1 MLKEAGHTRY
11 PAKKVTGMIYGSVCS
26 GIEAATVAWE
36 PIGWTPAWYSEIDP
50 FCCSLLKHHYPQVPN
65 LGDMTKLYETELF
78 KETKLDLLV
87 GGTPCQS
94 FSTAGLR
101 HGLDDECGDLALQ
114 FIRLVSVCQP
124 DYFIWENVPGVLSTD
139 SGDAFQQFTN
149 KIRECGYGFAYRVLD
164 SHFFGVAQKRRR
176 VYLVG
181 HHDWR
186 CAAEVLFDR
195 EVSQW
200 SNHQKPTTQRQSDS
214 TIVTPCFADVYN
226 FAVGNV
232 ASTFGANSGQGTNT
246 AGPKII
252 DRDGRIRRVTPIE
265 AERLM
270 GFPDDYT
277 LIPGKCLESW
287 RYEALGNSMVIP
299 VMSWL
304 GHRIQQMHQAQHQI
318 AA

>member
-1 MLKEAGHTRY
+1 
-11 PAKKVTGMIYGSVCS
+11 MIYGSVCS

-65 LGDMTKLYETELF
+65 LGDMTTLYEHEICN
-78 KETKLDLLV
+78 KTKLDLLV

-101 HGLDDECGDLALQ
+101 HGLDNECGDLALQ

-124 DYFIWENVPGVLSTD
+124 DYFLWENITGVLSND
-139 SGDAFQQFTN
+139 SGRAFRQFTN
-149 KIRECGYGFAYRVLD
+149 NILECGYSCSWRVLD
-164 SHFFGVAQKRRR
+164 SQYFGVAQSRRR

-186 CAAEVLFDR
+186 CAAQVLFES
-195 EVSQW
+195 EVPQW
-200 SNHQKPTTQRQSDS
+200 SNNKKPQTQRQSDS
-214 TIVTPCFADVYN
+214 QIVAPCFADVYN
-226 FAVGNV
+226 YAIKGNI
-232 ASTFGANSGQGTNT
+232 APTYGANSGQGSNT

-277 LIPGKCLESW
+277 LIPGKCLESC
-287 RYEALGNSMVIP
+287 RYKALGNSMVIP

-304 GHRIQQMHQAQHQI
+304 GQRINQMHRAQHQR

>member
-1 MLKEAGHTRY
+1 
-11 PAKKVTGMIYGSVCS
+11 MIYGSVCS

-36 PIGWTPAWYSEIDP
+36 PLGWTPAWFSEIDP
-50 FCCSLLKHHYPQVPN
+50 FANLVLDYHYPEILN
-65 LGDMTKLYETELF
+65 LGDITKINETPNI
-78 KETKLDLLV
+78 DLLV

-94 FSTAGLR
+94 FSTNGLR
-101 HGLDDECGDLALQ
+101 YGLNDSRGDLALQ
-114 FIRLVSVCQP
+114 FVRLLSITQP
-124 DYFIWENVPGVLSTD
+124 TWFVWENVTGVLSND
-139 SGDAFQQFTN
+139 SGRAFREFTN
-149 KIRECGYGFAYRVLD
+149 QIQECGYSCCWRVLD
-164 SHFFGVAQKRRR
+164 SQYFRVPQKRRR

-186 CAAEVLFDR
+186 CAAQVLFDR
-195 EVSQW
+195 EVPQW
-200 SNHQKPTTQRQSDS
+200 FDIKKPTTHKQSDS
-214 TIVTPCFADVYN
+214 KIVASCFADVYN
-226 FAVGNV
+226 FRIGSI
-232 ASTFGANSGQGTNT
+232 ASTYGANSGQGTNT

-277 LIPGKCLESW
+277 LIPGKCLETW
-287 RYEALGNSMVIP
+287 RYKALGNSMVIP

-304 GHRIQQMHQAQHQI
+304 GQRIHQMHRAQHQR

>member
-1 MLKEAGHTRY
+1 
-11 PAKKVTGMIYGSVCS
+11 MIYGSACS

-36 PIGWTPAWYSEIDP
+36 PIGWTPAWFAEIDP
-50 FCCSLLKHHYPQVPN
+50 FCCSLLKHHYTQVPN
-65 LGDMTKLYETELF
+65 LGDITKINDAPRI
-78 KETKLDLLV
+78 DLLV

-101 HGLDDECGDLALQ
+101 HGLNDSRGDLALQ
-114 FIRLVSVCQP
+114 FIRLISITHP
-124 DYFIWENVPGVLSTD
+124 TWFIWENVTGVLSND
-139 SGDAFQQFTN
+139 EGRAFQQFTN
-149 KIRECGYGFAYRVLD
+149 NSSELGYGWCYRVLD
-164 SHFFGVAQKRRR
+164 SQHYGVAQSRRR

-186 CAAEVLFDR
+186 CAAQVLFES
-195 EVSQW
+195 EVPQW
-200 SNHQKPTTQRQSDS
+200 SNNKKPKTQKQSDS
-214 TIVTPCFADVYN
+214 KIVAPCFADVYN
-226 FAVGNV
+226 YAVKGNI
-232 ASTFGANSGQGTNT
+232 APTYGANSGQGSNT

-277 LIPGKCLESW
+277 LIPGKCLESC
-287 RYEALGNSMVIP
+287 RYKALGNSMVIP

-304 GHRIQQMHQAQHQI
+304 GQRIQQMHQAQHQI

>member
-1 MLKEAGHTRY
+1 MEIKDIQTEQY
-11 PAKKVTGMIYGSVCS
+11 KMVYGSVCS

-50 FCCSLLKHHYPQVPN
+50 FCCALLKHHYPQVPN
-65 LGDMTKLYETELF
+65 LGDMTTLYENEICS
-78 KETKLDLLV
+78 KTKLDLLV

-101 HGLDDECGDLALQ
+101 HGLDDEGGDLALQ
-114 FIRLVSVCQP
+114 FVRLVSVCQP
-124 DYFIWENVPGVLSTD
+124 EYFVWENVAGVLSNH
-139 SGDAFQQFTN
+139 SGRAFRQFTN
-149 KIRECGYGFAYRVLD
+149 NILECGYSCSWRVLD
-164 SHFFGVAQKRRR
+164 SQYFGVAQSRRR

-186 CAAEVLFDR
+186 CAASVLFES
-195 EVSQW
+195 EVPQW
-200 SNHQKPTTQRQSDS
+200 SNNKKSQTQRQRQSDS
-214 TIVTPCFADVYN
+214 KIVAPCFADVYN
-226 FAVGNV
+226 LAITGNI
-232 ASTFGANSGQGTNT
+232 APTYGANSGQGTNT

-252 DRDGRIRRVTPIE
+252 DREGRIRRVTPIE

-277 LIPGKCLESW
+277 LIPGKCLESQ
-287 RYEALGNSMVIP
+287 RYKALGNSMVIP

-304 GHRIQQMHQAQHQI
+304 GRRIHQMHRAQHQR